1 LGASAKLTNEQRG
14 SYWST
19 TASSSF
25 RYETGYGDHEEAE
38 GVKICGM
45 TVVNCLYVPL
55 QFVYRLG
62 SIVTA
67 APIVYTVVLFES
79 KLFRGG
85 SAGQKLW

>member
-1 LGASAKLTNEQRG
+1 
-14 SYWST
+14 
-19 TASSSF
+19 
-25 RYETGYGDHEEAE
+25 
-38 GVKICGM
+38 M

-55 QFVYRLG
+55 QFVYRLV

-67 APIVYTVVLFES
+67 TPIVYTAVFFES